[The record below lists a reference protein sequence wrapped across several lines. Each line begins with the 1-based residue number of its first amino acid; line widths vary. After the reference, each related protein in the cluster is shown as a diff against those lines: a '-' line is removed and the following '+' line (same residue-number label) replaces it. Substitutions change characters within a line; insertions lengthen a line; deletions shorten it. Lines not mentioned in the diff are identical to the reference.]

1 MSSPGKPREP
11 GGCVGARAHMGCGA
25 SKKAGGAVVPSA
37 LGDLDDSDE
46 DAAQELEEPQVT

>member
-1 MSSPGKPREP
+1 
-11 GGCVGARAHMGCGA
+11 MGCGA